1 MTTKSPAAAGVYKPR
16 EDGLPLVETDM
27 VDPASPDRGKLDTEN
42 YLRMLAANTDGWF
55 GWCAFRPTHLCGPG
69 NYNLVRAARP
79 APAHSP
85 GRILSPAP
93 ARRLGSELPS
103 VYISPSYA
111 GSKPDSRACAA
122 GELLLRA
129 AGPGPARVRA
139 RDRLA
144 AGGPAARARPGDG
157 NGGRRWPRRGR
168 GGGAARP
175 GF

>member
-79 APAHSP
+79 APPHSP
-85 GRILSPAP
+85 GRIRSPARAP
-93 ARRLGSELPS
+93 CDGALDPSCLRFTLRR
-103 VYISPSYA
+103 A
-111 GSKPDSRACAA
+111 T
-122 GELLLRA
+122 
-129 AGPGPARVRA
+129 PGPSPTRRRSPLTWTRA
-139 RDRLA
+139 SVSA
-144 AGGPAARARPGDG
+144 CPSQQARASRPSLSSGPD
-157 NGGRRWPRRGR
+157 PPP
-168 GGGAARP
+168 ASAS
-175 GF
+175 